1 MLAIVQARSNSRRF
15 PKKVLANL
23 VNKPVIQH
31 VVDRLKKSKYIKKI
45 IVATSSNSSDDELV
59 KFLKNIKC
67 NIFRGSLNNVAKR
80 FLEASKNEIFFLRIS
95 GDSPLIDPKIVD
107 RMIKIKKKKK
117 FLNYDIITNI
127 FPKTFPNGQSVE
139 IVKREIIKKNLYKMS
154 KDEKEHVTKFFY
166 KNYDN
171 FKIKNYTTKRKYRY
185 TNLVVDYRNDLKFLD
200 QKMKKN
206 NL

>member
-1 MLAIVQARSNSRRF
+1 LLAIVQARSNSRRF

-139 IVKREIIKKNLYKMS
+139 IVKREIIKKNLYRMS

>member
-1 MLAIVQARSNSRRF
+1 LLAIVQARSNSRRF